1 MKSLQQKVIILFG
14 TVALLLGSF
23 CLAEGQ
29 YRSRVR
35 VYHPRR
41 YHNTRALMSR
51 RAAMRKVI
59 KKRRQAIKKRRQ
71 VLHQKHR

>member
-1 MKSLQQKVIILFG
+1 MKSLRQKVIILFG
-14 TVALLLGSF
+14 SVALLLGSF
-23 CLAEGQ
+23 CLAEAQ

-41 YHNTRALMSR
+41 YNNTRTLMSR

-59 KKRRQAIKKRRQ
+59 KKHRQAAKKRRQ
-71 VLHQKHR
+71 ALHQTH